1 MAVPAEESGSA
12 ERARTL
18 LLPLSSRG
26 RLRVKLGL
34 ASSISSRR
42 GGDAGPVTVIAVWSS
57 AAAGCARESSC
68 AVIMVDVLAA
78 AGRLLK
84 AWLAAQERV
93 QAGEV
98 GEQQLRRQ
106 Q

>member
-1 MAVPAEESGSA
+1 
-12 ERARTL
+12 
-18 LLPLSSRG
+18 
-26 RLRVKLGL
+26 
-34 ASSISSRR
+34 
-42 GGDAGPVTVIAVWSS
+42 
-57 AAAGCARESSC
+57 
-68 AVIMVDVLAA
+68 MVDVLAA